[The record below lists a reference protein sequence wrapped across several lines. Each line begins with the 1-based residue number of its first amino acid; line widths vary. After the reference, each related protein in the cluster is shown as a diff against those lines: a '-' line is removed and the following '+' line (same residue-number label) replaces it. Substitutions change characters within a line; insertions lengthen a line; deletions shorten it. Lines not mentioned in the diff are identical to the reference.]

1 VIPLISKRYSYF
13 HLELITFFNF
23 ESTSNKLHIAVLTRT
38 VLNIYEAIGKQ
49 SIYSFLYMF
58 VESQIIV
65 QYSYTNIKYL
75 K

>member
-49 SIYSFLYMF
+49 SIYSFFVHVRRITNNCSIQLY
-58 VESQIIV
+58 
-65 QYSYTNIKYL
+65 KY
-75 K
+75 